1 MKCVGH
7 NFKMLVTI
15 LAVLVGGNIH
25 YLFTLASDTNFRKMS
40 TRLKFSYRHP
50 KIVTYITV
58 TDYEWPHRIT
68 RTGRSLRPEG
78 HTTKKN
84 GEELPIIS
92 NGLLEVE

>member
-1 MKCVGH
+1 MLVMKCVGH

-15 LAVLVGGNIH
+15 LAVLVDGNIH

-50 KIVTYITV
+50 KIVTYV
-58 TDYEWPHRIT
+58 TDYEWPH
-68 RTGRSLRPEG
+68 RSLRPEG